1 MPKLYEAL
9 ADAFLA
15 EGVDTQ
21 FVLMGDGNMHWS
33 TAFAKLPGVQ
43 SVHVRHEH
51 STVAAATAYNVAT
64 GKVAVASV
72 TCGPGITQL
81 MTALPA
87 AVRARLP
94 MVVFAG
100 EAPINAKFYNQAI
113 DQAPL
118 VTATGAHYIAA
129 HSLPRMMD
137 YVREAFHIAKSERQP
152 VVLGI
157 PYDLQKVEHMAN
169 QPYETSE
176 MYQPKVGRMHPDP
189 EVVAEAVERLAAA
202 KRPIILGG
210 RGVLRS
216 GAREAL
222 VKLADRCGALL
233 SNTLPAR
240 GLFHDHPFGLGITGS
255 YFTAL
260 GRETYESADVVLAV
274 GTSLSYYVG
283 GGHFWPKAYK
293 IQLDDAPRGLRD
305 GLKAADLYVKAD
317 ALAGVEAI
325 LAGLDK
331 KLGAGKPT
339 AASIRT
345 KELAHRIATEPADPM
360 AFDIE
365 PGVLDPREVIRA
377 LDDVIPK
384 DWDIVVGGGHQAYFN
399 AQMRGRPA
407 ERYTTIREFGAVGNG
422 LSYAL
427 GVAAARRQGRDG
439 KVVLFEGDGGL
450 LFNIQELE
458 THQAARVAHPDLR
471 DERRR
476 LRLGI
481 PQAARR
487 RHRRQPGGVR
497 PDGAGK
503 HCPRL
508 RPARPRD
515 PRCVGDPE
523 AVRRLRRAGRNRT
536 VEHPDLRPG
545 HGAGDPP
552 DHQARPREYVRGS
565 SGSALL
571 VAKEAL
577 PSAR

>member
-1 MPKLYEAL
+1 MPKTYEAL
-9 ADAFLA
+9 AEAFLA

-33 TAFAKLPGVQ
+33 TAFAKLPGVET
-43 SVHVRHEH
+43 VHVRHEH
-51 STVAAATAYNVAT
+51 ATVAAATAYNVAT
-64 GKVAVASV
+64 NKVAVASV
-72 TCGPGITQL
+72 TCGPGVTQL

-100 EAPINAKFYNQAI
+100 KSPINAKFYNQAI

-118 VTATGAHYIAA
+118 VTATGARYIAA

-137 YVREAFHIAKSERQP
+137 YVREAFHIAKHERQP

-157 PYDLQKVEHMAN
+157 PYDLQKVEHMSN
-169 QPYETSE
+169 VPYETSA
-176 MYQPKVGRMHPDP
+176 MYEPKVGRMHPDP
-189 EVVAEAVERLAAA
+189 ELVAEAVARLAAA

-210 RGVLRS
+210 RGVLWS
-216 GAREAL
+216 GARDAV

-260 GRETYESADVVLAV
+260 GREIYESADVVLAV

-305 GLKAADLYVKAD
+305 GLKAADLYLKSD
-317 ALAGVEAI
+317 ARVGVEAI

-339 AASIRT
+339 AAAIRT
-345 KELAHRIATEPADPM
+345 KELAHRIATEPADSM
-360 AFDIE
+360 EFDVA
-365 PGVLDPREVIRA
+365 PGLLDPRKVIDA
-377 LDDVIPK
+377 IDAVVPK

-407 ERYTTIREFGAVGNG
+407 ERYTTVREFGAVGNG

-427 GVAAARRQGRDG
+427 GVAAARRQGHQG
-439 KVVLFEGDGGL
+439 KIVLFEGDGGL
-450 LFNIQELE
+450 LFHIQELE
-458 THQAARVAHPDLR
+458 TLKRQGYRILICAMNDGGYGSEFHKLR
-471 DERRR
+471 AD
-476 LRLGI
+476 
-481 PQAARR
+481 
-487 RHRRQPGGVR
+487 GVDDR
-497 PDGAGK
+497 WALFG
-503 HCPRL
+503 
-508 RPARPRD
+508 RPAFEKIAHGFGLRGHEVRD
-515 PRCVGDPE
+515 VSVIPKLFADFIAQGESEIWNIQISDQVTAPVMRQ
-523 AVRRLRRAGRNRT
+523 T
-536 VEHPDLRPG
+536 VKRG
-545 HGAGDPP
+545 HGNM
-552 DHQARPREYVRGS
+552 
-565 SGSALL
+565 
-571 VAKEAL
+571 
-577 PSAR
+577 